1 MACWLLPE
9 NIADTLPREARRVEE
24 LRRALLDLYGVHGYE
39 LVRPPLIEYVD
50 SLLTGAG
57 SDLDLLTFKFT
68 DQASGRLLGLRADM
82 TPQAARI
89 DAHILNR
96 PGVVRLRYAGPVLH
110 ARPQHPLASRE
121 PQVAGAELFG
131 YAGPQADLEVLRLAV
146 DSLRA
151 VGAPR
156 VQIDL
161 GHMGVA
167 RALLGAQPA
176 AGERSGSV
184 LAALS
189 AKDASALAEATQG
202 FGVEIRTGLRRLL
215 GMYGGCEILSAA
227 ARELPA
233 LPGVHEALDHL
244 AWLAAHCG
252 ADQVDIDLADVHGYQ
267 YLTGVTFSA
276 YVPGATT
283 AVLRGGRY
291 DDVGRAF
298 GRARPAVGFT
308 VYLRELA
315 GHAPLALPRAI
326 LAPSFHEDPEL
337 AHLVAQLRAAGE
349 IVVQCLP
356 GESEDGHA
364 ESFEFDR
371 RIERGEQGWSVVG

>member
-1 MACWLLPE
+1 MARWLLPE
-9 NIADTLPREARRVEE
+9 NIADTLPREARRIEE
-24 LRRALLDLYGVHGYE
+24 LRRALLDLYGTHGYE

-50 SLLTGAG
+50 SLLTGTG
-57 SDLDLLTFKFT
+57 GDLDLLTFKFT

-96 PGVVRLRYAGPVLH
+96 AGVVRLCYAGPVLH
-110 ARPQHPLASRE
+110 ARPRHPLASRE

-131 YAGPQADLEVLRLAV
+131 DAGPYADLEVLRLAV
-146 DSLRA
+146 RSLRA
-151 VGAPR
+151 GGAPR

-167 RALLGAQPA
+167 RALLAADPS
-176 AGERSGSV
+176 AGERTAAV

-189 AKDASALAEATQG
+189 AKDASALAEAL
-202 FGVEIRTGLRRLL
+202 EGLGPETRAALSCL
-215 GMYGGCEILSAA
+215 PGLYGGREVLSAA

-233 LPGVHEALDHL
+233 LPGVRAALDHL
-244 AWLAAHCG
+244 VWLGAHCG
-252 ADQVDIDLADVHGYQ
+252 ADEVGIDLADLHGYQ

-276 YVPGATT
+276 YAAGAAS

-308 VYLRELA
+308 VYLRELTGRGPA
-315 GHAPLALPRAI
+315 ALPRAI
-326 LAPSFHEDPEL
+326 LAPPGDDPEL
-337 AHLVAQLRAAGE
+337 TALVQGLRAAGE
-349 IVVQCLP
+349 VVVQRLP
-356 GESEDGHA
+356 GESAAGHA

-371 RIERGEQGWSVVG
+371 RIERGAQGWSVVG

>member
-1 MACWLLPE
+1 MARWLLPE

-24 LRRALLDLYGVHGYE
+24 LRRALLDLYRAHGYE

-68 DQASGRLLGLRADM
+68 DQASGRLLGLRADR

-96 PGVVRLRYAGPVLH
+96 PGVVRLCYAGPVLH

-131 YAGPQADLEVLRLAV
+131 YAGPQADLELVRLAV
-146 DSLRA
+146 SSLRA
-151 VGAPR
+151 GGAGR

-167 RALLGAQPA
+167 RALLGAEPA
-176 AGERSGSV
+176 AQERTSAV

-202 FGVEIRTGLRRLL
+202 FGTEARTGLRCLL
-215 GMYGGCEILSAA
+215 GLYGGREVLSAA

-233 LPGVHEALDHL
+233 LPGVREALDHL
-244 AWLAAHCG
+244 VWLGAHCG
-252 ADQVDIDLADVHGYQ
+252 TDEVAVDLADLHGYQ

-276 YVPGATT
+276 YMPGATS

-315 GHAPLALPRAI
+315 GRAPLALPRAI
-326 LAPSFHEDPEL
+326 LAPPSEDPEL
-337 AHLVAQLRAAGE
+337 ARLVAQLRAAGE
-349 IVVQCLP
+349 IVLQRLP
-356 GESEDGHA
+356 GESAEGHA

>member
-1 MACWLLPE
+1 MARWLLPE
-9 NIADTLPREARRVEE
+9 NIADTLPLEARRVEE
-24 LRRALLDLYGVHGYE
+24 LRRALLDLYDCHGYE

-50 SLLTGAG
+50 SLLTGTG
-57 SDLDLLTFKFT
+57 GDLDLLTFKFT

-96 PGVVRLRYAGPVLH
+96 PGVVRLCYAGPVLH

-131 YAGPQADLEVLRLAV
+131 YAGPQADLELVRLAV
-146 DSLRA
+146 QSLRA
-151 VGAPR
+151 GGAGR

-167 RALLGAQPA
+167 RALLGAEPA
-176 AGERSGSV
+176 AGERAGAV

-189 AKDASALAEATQG
+189 AKDASALADAMHG
-202 FGVEIRTGLRRLL
+202 FGVETGAGLRRLL
-215 GMYGGCEILSAA
+215 GMYGGREVLSAA

-233 LPGVHEALDHL
+233 LPGVREALDHL
-244 AWLAAHCG
+244 VWLAAHCG
-252 ADQVDIDLADVHGYQ
+252 ADELAVDLADLHGYQ

-276 YVPGATT
+276 YVPGATS
-283 AVLRGGRY
+283 AVVRGGRY

-315 GHAPLALPRAI
+315 GRTPLALPRAI
-326 LAPSFHEDPEL
+326 LAPPGEDPEL
-337 AHLVAQLRAAGE
+337 ARLVAQLRAAGE
-349 IVVQCLP
+349 IVVQRLP
-356 GESEDGHA
+356 GESAEGHT

-371 RIERGEQGWSVVG
+371 RIERGDQGWRIVG

>member
-1 MACWLLPE
+1 MARWLLPE

-24 LRRALLDLYGVHGYE
+24 LRRALLDLYRAHGYE

-96 PGVVRLRYAGPVLH
+96 PGVVRLCYAGPVLH

-131 YAGPQADLEVLRLAV
+131 YVGPQADLELVRLAV
-146 DSLRA
+146 SSLRA
-151 VGAPR
+151 GGAGR

-167 RALLGAQPA
+167 RALLGAEPA
-176 AGERSGSV
+176 ATERTSAV

-202 FGVEIRTGLRRLL
+202 FGTEARTGLRCLL
-215 GMYGGCEILSAA
+215 ALYGGREVLSAA

-233 LPGVHEALDHL
+233 LPGVRAALDHL
-244 AWLAAHCG
+244 VWLGAHCG
-252 ADQVDIDLADVHGYQ
+252 SDEVAVDLADLHGYQ

-276 YVPGATT
+276 YVPGATS

-315 GHAPLALPRAI
+315 GRAPLTLPRAI
-326 LAPSFHEDPEL
+326 LAPPSEDPAL
-337 AHLVAQLRAAGE
+337 AALVAQLRAAGE
-349 IVVQCLP
+349 IVVQRLP
-356 GESEDGHA
+356 GESAEGHA

-371 RIERGEQGWSVVG
+371 RIERVEQGWSVVG